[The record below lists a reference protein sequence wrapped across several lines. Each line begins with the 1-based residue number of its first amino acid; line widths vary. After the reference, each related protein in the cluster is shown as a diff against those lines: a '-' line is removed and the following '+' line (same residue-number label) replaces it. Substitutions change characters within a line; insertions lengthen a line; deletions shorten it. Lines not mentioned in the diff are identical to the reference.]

1 MGENPAFE
9 FGSITNTDTGFEFDE
24 NWLKTYGVSQGT
36 TAKDWISDEIF
47 EKDLKPYFGPSF
59 KELKKS
65 NVRGIFLGYFFEW
78 DPIKINELV
87 SKNGFSSTNKPRVGY
102 YNFADIDC
110 DFISIHHWMK
120 WYKFGLQE
128 SFDNLAIEIRNK
140 RLTRRR
146 SNRYIKT
153 TRGYAI

>member
-1 MGENPAFE
+1 MHLALFNIPLTIAVKFDIPLIIWGENPAFE

-78 DPIKINELV
+78 D
-87 SKNGFSSTNKPRVGY
+87 
-102 YNFADIDC
+102 
-110 DFISIHHWMK
+110 
-120 WYKFGLQE
+120 Q
-128 SFDNLAIEIRNK
+128 
-140 RLTRRR
+140 
-146 SNRYIKT
+146 
-153 TRGYAI
+153 